1 MGRAARATT
10 EVVPCRR
17 RRSRG
22 SPTPKPTPFS
32 CSTAC
37 IAVGARAINTVEPD
51 ELTNSFD
58 RLQLPE
64 IKRRLAALARKGL
77 VETPTGYEPG
87 KAYFLKPELEDAWNQ
102 WMRGQ
107 RGFEKIEE
115 FKSRG

>member
-1 MGRAARATT
+1 MPPQKKPKITDAEAYALFLLDSVHSSWRA
-10 EVVPCRR
+10 
-17 RRSRG
+17 G
-22 SPTPKPTPFS
+22 
-32 CSTAC
+32 
-37 IAVGARAINTVEPD
+37 AINTVEPD

-58 RLQLPE
+58 RLELPE

-77 VETPTGYEPG
+77 VETPTGYQPG